1 MQKWTSFFDYDS
13 GLITV
18 VLSDTL
24 PGHSERWSQI
34 TTDESIS
41 DPQGRF
47 VVFIDCESIV
57 DVAFKIKMR
66 KDSNIPDVVHKSFDT
81 TILSSP
87 TIWVPTIDKY
97 QNHLRSLSH
106 LWISKVESPW
116 LSNERPTT
124 WEVRQRPGMDQ

>member
-1 MQKWTSFFDYDS
+1 MQTWTSFFDYDS

-24 PGHSERWSQI
+24 PGHSERWSLI

-41 DPQGRF
+41 DPEGRF
-47 VVFIDCESIV
+47 VVFIDCESKA

-66 KDSNIPDVVHKSFDT
+66 NKSNIPDVVHKSFDT

-87 TIWVPTIDKY
+87 TLWFSSIDENMK
-97 QNHLRSLSH
+97 NLPSLSH
-106 LWISKVESPW
+106 IWISKVESPW
-116 LSNERPTT
+116 SSNERPAT
-124 WEVRQRPGMDQ
+124 WEVRKRPGMDH

>member
-18 VLSDTL
+18 ILSDRYWKR
-24 PGHSERWSQI
+24 PEKSSWI

-41 DPQGRF
+41 DPEGRF
-47 VVFIDCESIV
+47 IVFIDCESMA

-66 KDSNIPDVVHKSFDT
+66 KDSNIPDVVHKSFNT

-87 TIWVPTIDKY
+87 TIWVPTIDKNH
-97 QNHLRSLSH
+97 NHLRSLSH
-106 LWISKVESPW
+106 LWISNVESPW
-116 LSNERPTT
+116 LRNERPRS
-124 WEVRQRPGMDQ
+124 WEVKKI